1 MTTTDAVD
9 MNVSAPELTEQQAVE
24 QLAAEGAAA
33 VDRPQRFTRPG
44 PVTSHEQDMR
54 ELFEQREDD
63 PPPDV
68 PRDQWDR
75 PIIVT
80 PDGDVRSYVRA
91 SSYGC
96 IEDKY
101 GISRWKRG
109 QVVIGM
115 SRAFHLYQ
123 RAQSVSGTLTKRDRA
138 TIYEIADRAELVAG
152 SDAGSLTGTALHLL
166 SERRDRGDDLS
177 YLDPTTTAC
186 LDAYGRLMAP
196 FEVLASEMFVVYD
209 DYGGAGTLDRAV
221 RLRWDLV
228 FADGLV
234 IPAGTIVIIDVKTGK
249 ITSVKYWMAEYSCQ
263 QFIYD
268 GGVPYFPGV
277 THLADP
283 KVRSVGNIE
292 RVTDQPG
299 NNGRV
304 SWDEVGVP
312 GGPNHDYALILH
324 VPASQPDK
332 ARIILVRL
340 GEARLDAD
348 VCRDAWARRRVPWA
362 DRYAALPASQLVP
375 PDEREGKIKN
385 LEVDNAV
392 STPAEPAPAEHV
404 NPTLV
409 AALLERIRRAQH
421 PADVQAIWEAWE
433 QSPSWTDEVHNASVD
448 RWDALTP
455 PEDVA
460 ACDGCNYDTHRCP
473 GCGTDTPHGV
483 AICAPCS
490 LRLALEDAP
499 DRPAINVLWIAH
511 GPDGDGLW
519 TEEHQ
524 AVGIERY
531 RALPATEEW
540 PDLDTEGLA
549 DEPEPEQQ
557 PETDGGPFQGPDDDP
572 AGPPITSGP
581 LTLAGG
587 MRGMD
592 SVEPPEQPAAYPF
605 TIPGEPEHG
614 FEDEIILW
622 CHECLVPAGHPAA
635 DDPIAW
641 CDCPPGE
648 TCMDAAVACRNR
660 SHDPDACPHKP
671 EPDSAPECAGC
682 TLVTVDGALV
692 HEIGCTVAGPSC
704 AEHGAHPGTVDC
716 PQCPPAGT
724 EAIDVADLRDMI
736 EEALD
741 TQTVDDLY
749 DRYGPDA
756 GGPWDDDCNARAQAV
771 YDRYG
776 VPEGAQ
782 S

>member
-1 MTTTDAVD
+1 MSTDVD
-9 MNVSAPELTEQQAVE
+9 TELSEQHAVE
-24 QLAAEGAAA
+24 QLAAEGAAMA
-33 VDRPQRFTRPG
+33 DRPQRFTKPG

-68 PRDQWDR
+68 PRDQWER

-80 PDGDVRSYVRA
+80 LAGDVLSYIRA

-101 GISRWKRG
+101 GIHRWKRG
-109 QVVIGM
+109 QVVYGL
-115 SRAFHLYQ
+115 SRAFHLVQ
-123 RAQSVSGTLTKRDRA
+123 KAQSASGTVAKRDRA
-138 TIYEIADRAELVAG
+138 ILHEVADRAEIVAG
-152 SDAGSLTGTALHLL
+152 SDAGSLTGTAIHKL
-166 SERRDRGDDLS
+166 SERRDAGDDLS

-186 LDAYGRLMAP
+186 LDAYARLMAP

-209 DYGGAGTLDRAV
+209 DYTSAGTLDRVV

-228 FADGLV
+228 FPDGLV
-234 IPAGTIVIIDVKTGK
+234 LPAGTIIIIDVKTGK
-249 ITSVKYWMAEYSCQ
+249 VTSVKYWMAEYACQ

-268 GGVPYFPGV
+268 GGLPYFPGV

-299 NNGRV
+299 DNGRV
-304 SWDEVGVP
+304 PWDEVGVP

-324 VPASQPDK
+324 VPATQPDK

-362 DRYAALPASQLVP
+362 DRFAALPASQLVP
-375 PDEREGKIKN
+375 PDEREGKIEN
-385 LEVDNAV
+385 LEVDTAV
-392 STPAEPAPAEHV
+392 SETPEPAPAEHV

-433 QSPSWTDEVHNASVD
+433 ASPSWTDEVHNASVD
-448 RWDALTP
+448 RWDALTVP
-455 PEDVA
+455 ADVA

-490 LRLALEDAP
+490 LRLALEEAP
-499 DRPAINVLWIAH
+499 DRAAINVLWIAH

-519 TEEHQ
+519 SEEHQ
-524 AVGIERY
+524 AVGITRY
-531 RALPATEEW
+531 QALPATEEW
-540 PDLDTEGLA
+540 PDLDAG
-549 DEPEPEQQ
+549 EPEPEQPEQQ
-557 PETDGGPFQGPDDDP
+557 PETDLDALP
-572 AGPPITSGP
+572 
-581 LTLAGG
+581 
-587 MRGMD
+587 
-592 SVEPPEQPAAYPF
+592 VEPPEQTGAYPF
-605 TIPGEPEHG
+605 EVPAQNGYG
-614 FEDEIILW
+614 MIILW
-622 CHECLVPAGHPAA
+622 CHECTLPVDHPCA
-635 DDPIAW
+635 DDPNAW
-641 CDCPPGE
+641 CQCDPGE
-648 TCMDAAVACRNR
+648 TCMDDAVACRSR
-660 SHDPDACPHKP
+660 AHRPSACPHAGTFTEPPADPDVIIVDGVPTAP
-671 EPDSAPECAGC
+671 EPES
-682 TLVTVDGALV
+682 
-692 HEIGCTVAGPSC
+692 
-704 AEHGAHPGTVDC
+704 
-716 PQCPPAGT
+716 
-724 EAIDVADLRDMI
+724 IDVADLRDMI

-741 TQTVDDLY
+741 TETVDGLY
-749 DRYGPDA
+749 DRYGPD
-756 GGPWDDDCNARAQAV
+756 GLGIWDDDCNARAQAV

>member
-1 MTTTDAVD
+1 MSTDVD
-9 MNVSAPELTEQQAVE
+9 TELSEQHAVE
-24 QLAAEGAAA
+24 QLAAEGAAMA
-33 VDRPQRFTRPG
+33 DRPQRFTKPG
-44 PVTSHEQDMR
+44 PITAHEQDMR

-80 PDGDVRSYVRA
+80 PAGEVASYIRA
-91 SSYGC
+91 SSFGC

-138 TIYEIADRAELVAG
+138 TIYEIADRAEIVAG

-186 LDAYGRLMAP
+186 VDAYARLMRP
-196 FEVLASEMFVVYD
+196 FEVLASEMFVVCD
-209 DYGGAGTLDRAV
+209 DYGSAGTLDRVV
-221 RLRWDLV
+221 RLRWDLE
-228 FADGLV
+228 FPDGLV
-234 IPAGTIVIIDVKTGK
+234 LPAGTIIVIDVKTGK
-249 ITSVKYWMAEYSCQ
+249 ITSVKYWMAEYACQ

-268 GGVPYFPGV
+268 GGVPYFPGI

-299 NNGRV
+299 DNGRV
-304 SWDEVGVP
+304 PWDEVGVP

-324 VPASQPDK
+324 VPAAQPDK

-348 VCRDAWARRRVPWA
+348 VCRDAWKRRRVPWA
-362 DRYAALPASQLVP
+362 DRFAALPASQLVP
-375 PDEREGKIKN
+375 PDEQDGSSKIHS
-385 LEVDNAV
+385 LEVDTPV
-392 STPAEPAPAEHV
+392 SETPADAPPEPPDEPGAVQAHDSGGATGHV

-433 QSPSWTDEVHNASVD
+433 ASPSWTDDVHNAAVD
-448 RWDALTP
+448 RWDALTVP
-455 PEDVA
+455 ADVA

-499 DRPAINVLWIAH
+499 DRAAINVLWIAH

-519 TEEHQ
+519 SEEHQ

-531 RALPATEEW
+531 QALPATEEW
-540 PDLDTEGLA
+540 PDLDTGDA
-549 DEPEPEQQ
+549 PAEPEPEQQ
-557 PETDGGPFQGPDDDP
+557 PETDELPECGPD
-572 AGPPITSGP
+572 SGYP
-581 LTLAGG
+581 CRWQG
-587 MRGMD
+587 
-592 SVEPPEQPAAYPF
+592 SVL
-605 TIPGEPEHG
+605 H
-614 FEDEIILW
+614 
-622 CHECLVPAGHPAA
+622 CHECCP
-635 DDPIAW
+635 DDEDPLPW
-641 CDCPPGE
+641 CDCQPDE
-648 TCMDAAVACRNR
+648 TCMDSAVSCRRRAHAPDDCPARPACTCGVIEPGAELAEHA
-660 SHDPDACPHKP
+660 HDCPMAEP
-671 EPDSAPECAGC
+671 EPPGPFDS
-682 TLVTVDGALV
+682 TLSL
-692 HEIGCTVAGPSC
+692 
-704 AEHGAHPGTVDC
+704 AET
-716 PQCPPAGT
+716 
-724 EAIDVADLRDMI
+724 IDVADLRDMI

-749 DRYGPDA
+749 DRYGPQ
-756 GGPWDDDCNARAQAV
+756 GLGIWDDDCNARAQAV

-776 VPEGAQ
+776 APEGAQ